1 VKKALWFLFPIICLQ
16 GACKDKEEEM
26 PPTIKSTARFNVHVT
41 DSLSGNVVSN
51 ARFYIVGCDGT
62 LKTIKPSNTTD
73 SEGNFSFVLE
83 RVDDFRNSS
92 HGIFNDF
99 YITVIKDSLFGRLNI
114 STFYNYNATSEPK
127 DYTHELKLS
136 KPSVLKL
143 RVRDALIVKSTEIE
157 FADSLLIGERVLNLS
172 KQHNTVLDTTM
183 YFSVFRNSRNEVTHL
198 WRDTLN
204 HGIYLNIF
212 YLRTTKEDTTYL
224 ELLY

>member
-1 VKKALWFLFPIICLQ
+1 MKKAFWFLFPLICLQ
-16 GACKDKEEEM
+16 GTCKDKEEEM

-62 LKTIKPSNTTD
+62 LKTLKPLNTTD

-92 HGIFNDF
+92 HGVFNDF
-99 YITVIKDSLFGRLNI
+99 YVTVVKDSLYGRLNI
-114 STFYNYNATSEPK
+114 SRFYNYSATSEPI
-127 DYTHELKLS
+127 DYTYELKLS
-136 KPSVLKL
+136 KPSVIKL
-143 RVRDALIVKSTEIE
+143 RVRDALIVKSTEIK
-157 FADSLLIGERVLNLS
+157 FTDSLLIGERLLNLI
-172 KQHNTVLDTTM
+172 KQQNTVLDTIM
-183 YFSVFRNSRNEVTHL
+183 YFRTFRNSRNEVSYL

-204 HGIYLNIF
+204 HGISMNYF